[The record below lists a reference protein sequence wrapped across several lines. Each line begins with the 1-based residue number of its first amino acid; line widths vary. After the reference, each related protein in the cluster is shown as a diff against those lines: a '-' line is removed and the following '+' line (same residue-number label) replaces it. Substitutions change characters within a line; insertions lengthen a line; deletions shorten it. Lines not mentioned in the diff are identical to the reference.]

1 MRCTVD
7 EPVDYE
13 YERYL
18 KLKGEKKHF
27 CPDWDFMA
35 IDEFCPE
42 FEACTCTRFN
52 SETSGV

>member
-1 MRCTVD
+1 MD
-7 EPVDYE
+7 EPMDYVDYE
-13 YERYL
+13 YEQYL

-42 FEACTCTRFN
+42 FEACTCTRFK
-52 SETSGV
+52 SKTSDA

>member
-1 MRCTVD
+1 MD
-7 EPVDYE
+7 EPVDYVDYE
-13 YERYL
+13 YEQYL

-42 FEACTCTRFN
+42 FEGCTCTRFK
-52 SETSGV
+52 SKTSDA